1 MGLIVLNISPHPCT
15 YKNGFFFPQTGNGV
29 GDWGGGEQDW
39 GISKLL
45 LPRIDSAG
53 NTLKLAFLV
62 MF

>member
-1 MGLIVLNISPHPCT
+1 MGLIVLNITTPAPT
-15 YKNGFFFPQTGNGV
+15 RMAFFFFPQTGNGRRL
-29 GDWGGGEQDW
+29 GRGGEQDW
-39 GISKLL
+39 GISKIL